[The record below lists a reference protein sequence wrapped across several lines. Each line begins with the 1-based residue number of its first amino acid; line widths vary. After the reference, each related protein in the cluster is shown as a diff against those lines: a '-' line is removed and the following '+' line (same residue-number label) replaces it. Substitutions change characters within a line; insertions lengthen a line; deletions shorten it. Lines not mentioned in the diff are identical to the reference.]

1 MATKRTLFSEEQQ
14 RLRAILQS
22 AAISALMDS
31 RRWQPGE
38 LAFQGGTCLHLAY
51 GSARFSEDLDF
62 MVRGGLSLEGLAKEV
77 LRRIRLPP
85 DIPADMTVVVSKGK
99 DERNSHVFM
108 ITLGGPNVIGSAK
121 VKIRLWQT
129 RETALNSLKL
139 VVSTI
144 TSPAGG
150 QAFVPVLTLDEI
162 LADKVYA
169 LGARDR
175 LKARDVFDL
184 WWLCEQKPLVLNPDA
199 LCTRLD
205 IYPDETGDRAHTAQR
220 WITAAQKR
228 LADLRAAQN
237 VRAVAADLQR
247 WLPSSW
253 LMNDQ
258 VAIGMIESAAQ
269 KLQGGIQI
277 MSERFGQAERMQG
290 DQLASPQRD
299 EGRARG

>member
-1 MATKRTLFSEEQQ
+1 
-14 RLRAILQS
+14 
-22 AAISALMDS
+22 
-31 RRWQPGE
+31 
-38 LAFQGGTCLHLAY
+38 
-51 GSARFSEDLDF
+51 
-62 MVRGGLSLEGLAKEV
+62 
-77 LRRIRLPP
+77 
-85 DIPADMTVVVSKGK
+85 MTVVVSKGK

-121 VKIRLWQT
+121 VKIELRQT
-129 RETALNSLKL
+129 KETALNSLKL

-169 LGARDR
+169 LGARSR
-175 LKARDVFDL
+175 LKAGDVFDI

-269 KLQGGIQI
+269 KLQGRIQI

-299 EGRARG
+299 EG